1 MQCQDQA
8 LSLDLSFR
16 RSSYFTKS
24 DDLHYQT
31 SSGTSASLNRVS
43 AVDSCASCFIMHS
56 HCLHRHNGFMEK
68 HTKQSGLL
76 HSEVSA

>member
-8 LSLDLSFR
+8 LSLSR
-16 RSSYFTKS
+16 RIYPSEGTHIS
-24 DDLHYQT
+24 LNQT
-31 SSGTSASLNRVS
+31 ICSGTSASLNRVS

-56 HCLHRHNGFMEK
+56 HCLHQHNGFMEK